1 MRIGLL
7 AALLICMS
15 SASQTLPPAASD
27 ETMLV
32 DEEFFA
38 TLDAMIP
45 VSQIETAEDR
55 FVVYSAVWHGEDR
68 FLVVDVSTEREKGTL
83 FTLMGLPESTMLD
96 AFQINSNHRVKYVLP
111 LDTGQAVPCQVIVR
125 TAFSSAVV
133 DVADAPQA
141 CEERLQLSGH
151 ASVGPEKPMVNGW
164 VTAIVD
170 NTVFATIADE
180 SGRFDLEIYAG
191 ELDANVTI
199 TAEGTIDEQQSVIH
213 IFSGS
218 IATLMDQSDLS
229 ASAWAA
235 EILGRRHKR
244 PMHASVDHGR

>member
-15 SASQTLPPAASD
+15 SASQTLPPAAVAHYS
-27 ETMLV
+27 LV

-38 TLDAMIP
+38 TIDAMIP

-111 LDTGQAVPCQVIVR
+111 LDTGQAVPCQVIVK
-125 TAFSSAVV
+125 TAFSSDVV
-133 DVADAPQA
+133 DVVAAPHA
-141 CEERLQLSGH
+141 CDNRLQLSGH

-164 VTAIVD
+164 ITAIVD
-170 NTVFATIADE
+170 DTVFATIADE
-180 SGRFDLEIYAG
+180 DGRFDLEIYGG

-199 TAEGTIDEQQSVIH
+199 TAEGTIDDQRSVIH

-218 IATLMDQSDLS
+218 VATLLDQSDLN
-229 ASAWAA
+229 ASTWAT

-244 PMHASVDHGR
+244 PMHASVNHGR

>member
-1 MRIGLL
+1 MRTGLL

-15 SASQTLPPAASD
+15 SASQTLPPAAPDNYS
-27 ETMLV
+27 LV
-32 DEEFFA
+32 DEDFFA
-38 TLDAMIP
+38 TIDAMIP
-45 VSQIETAEDR
+45 VSQIESAEDH
-55 FVVYSAVWHGEDR
+55 FVVYSAAWHNEDR

-96 AFQINSNHRVKYVLP
+96 AFQINANHRVKYVLP
-111 LDTGQAVPCQVIVR
+111 LDIGQAIPCQVIVR

-133 DVADAPQA
+133 DVADAPRA
-141 CEERLQLSGH
+141 CDERWQVSGR
-151 ASVGPEKPMVNGW
+151 ASIGPGKAMVNGW
-164 VTAIVD
+164 VTATVD
-170 NTVFATIADE
+170 ETVFATIADE
-180 SGRFDLEIYAG
+180 DGHFDLEIYGG

-199 TAEGTIDEQQSVIH
+199 TAEGTIDEQRSVIH

-218 IATLMDQSDLS
+218 IATLLDQNDLS

-244 PMHASVDHGR
+244 PMHAAVNHAR